1 MKRDDYRPVYGLLDS
16 SESIVVCILSFTAY
30 WSRYVNHY
38 LKGGVY
44 KARGIFAPHISRQQL
59 EKMLPDYE
67 TEPQRDGRM

>member
-1 MKRDDYRPVYGLLDS
+1 MIIGQYTDYW
-16 SESIVVCILSFTAY
+16 ILVKVKNNSFFSYLAY

-67 TEPQRDGRM
+67 TEPQRDRTVDN